1 MNSGAEGIGGMGEKG
16 IGDERITHENLLR
29 RFFICAVLEL
39 LILNKNVLRLK
50 EEENAGLVRVCVC
63 VNPSF
68 LDQVSWEECEWYE
81 AVSHFIMNCDN
92 CSLWNNLLKNVSYNS
107 SRHLQI
113 L

>member
-50 EEENAGLVRVCVC
+50 EEKMLVQCVC
-63 VNPSF
+63 EPLTSG
-68 LDQVSWEECEWYE
+68 
-81 AVSHFIMNCDN
+81 
-92 CSLWNNLLKNVSYNS
+92 S
-107 SRHLQI
+107 SI
-113 L
+113 LRRM

>member
-50 EEENAGLVRVCVC
+50 EEKMLV
-63 VNPSF
+63 
-68 LDQVSWEECEWYE
+68 
-81 AVSHFIMNCDN
+81 
-92 CSLWNNLLKNVSYNS
+92 
-107 SRHLQI
+107 
-113 L
+113 